1 MTYNKIIF
9 SLVIL
14 FSFGFTYAGNEDRA
28 GSAGATELL
37 INPWARSAAWGSAGI
52 SSVNGLEAIFLNVAG
67 LAYADK
73 TEIQFSRT
81 NWLGSITG
89 IGLNSAGLAQR
100 VGESGVI
107 GISFTS
113 MNYGDLQITTTELP
127 EGGVGTFNPS
137 SMNFNLALAK
147 KFSSSI
153 SGGFNLKVVSQSI
166 SNVRAQGV
174 AFAAGIRYVTGDQEH
189 IKFAISLKNVG
200 PPMSFSGDGL
210 SIDMLNPSTSIS
222 IGMQQRVSSFELPSQ
237 LNIGAS
243 YDFNFSESIKL
254 TLAGAFS
261 ANSISK
267 DQFRA
272 GLEYTMVTDK
282 ASFSLRAGFVYEESI
297 FDALESTTALS
308 GPSGGFSFKFPFGEG
323 GSDIGIDYAY
333 RQSILGG
340 IHSVGARINIGE

>member
-1 MTYNKIIF
+1 MLYKKITFCFAIM
-9 SLVIL
+9 LT
-14 FSFGFTYAGNEDRA
+14 FSFSYAGNEDRA

-37 INPWARSAAWGSAGI
+37 INPWAKSSSWGSAGI

-67 LAYADK
+67 LAYAEQ

-89 IGLNSAGLAQR
+89 IGLNAAGLAQK
-100 VGESGVI
+100 VGESGVF
-107 GISFTS
+107 GISFVG

-137 SMNFNLALAK
+137 SMNFNIAYAK

-153 SGGFNLKVVSQSI
+153 SGGINLKVISQSI
-166 SNVRAQGV
+166 SNTRAQGIG
-174 AFAAGIRYVTGDQEH
+174 FDAGIRYVTGDQEH

-243 YDFNFSESIKL
+243 YDFNFNESSML
-254 TLAGAFS
+254 TLAGTFS
-261 ANSISK
+261 ANSFSK
-267 DQFRA
+267 DQFRT
-272 GLEYTMVTDK
+272 GLEYTMVTKK
-282 ASFSLRAGFVYEESI
+282 ASFSLTAGFVYEDAI
-297 FDALESTTALS
+297 FNSLETSTALS
-308 GPSGGFSFKFPFGEG
+308 GPSGGFSFQFPFGES